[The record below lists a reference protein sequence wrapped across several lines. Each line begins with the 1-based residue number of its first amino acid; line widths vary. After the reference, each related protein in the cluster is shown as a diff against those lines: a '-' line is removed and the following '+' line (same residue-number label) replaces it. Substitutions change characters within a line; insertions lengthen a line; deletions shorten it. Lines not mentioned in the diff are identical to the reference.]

1 VDKGGRLQR
10 RRDKERIEMIGQV
23 GWLRWVGVAV
33 LACGSASVWAQ
44 TSVTFGRITAVRM
57 VSESDARAQV
67 GGAIV
72 GGAIG
77 AAAGSGRSGS
87 NRALGGIGGAVA
99 GQQIGR
105 LASQRQLF
113 EYTILLD
120 GTQTVTMVSDQAG
133 KRVGDCVAVERGT
146 FNNLRL
152 VADAKCSP
160 SPVRAAPATVPRAPA
175 PPKPTPADVGAAN
188 ACIQAKEQLLA
199 AESDDAF
206 DRAERRVR
214 LLCGE

>member
-1 VDKGGRLQR
+1 MQPKHRGLAVTT
-10 RRDKERIEMIGQV
+10 
-23 GWLRWVGVAV
+23 GVA
-33 LACGSASVWAQ
+33 LAIAASAAVAQ
-44 TSVTFGRITAVRM
+44 TSVTFGRITAVAPVTEANRN
-57 VSESDARAQV
+57 AQL
-67 GGAIV
+67 GGAVV

-87 NRALGGIGGAVA
+87 NRALGGLGGAFA

-105 LASQRQLF
+105 LTTQRQAF
-113 EYTILLD
+113 EYTILVD
-120 GTQTVTMVSDQAG
+120 GTRTIRVVTDQSG
-133 KRVGDCVAVERGT
+133 KRVGDCVSVEQGS

-152 VADAKCSP
+152 VADAKCAP
-160 SPVRAAPATVPRAPA
+160 PPRPAATPAPTPAPA
-175 PPKPTPADVGAAN
+175 PKPTQADIRQAD

-199 AESDDAF
+199 AESDDTF